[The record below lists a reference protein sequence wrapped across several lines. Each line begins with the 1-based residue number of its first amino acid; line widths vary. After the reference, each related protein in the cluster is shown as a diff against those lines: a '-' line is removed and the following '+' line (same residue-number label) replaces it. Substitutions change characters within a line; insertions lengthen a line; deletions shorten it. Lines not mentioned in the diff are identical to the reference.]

1 MLWRK
6 AAFVHFQA
14 TRGVGK
20 SKAIEVSQENIPCP
34 PCGKGRESTKLFDL
48 DCPRWYIPIGVFSLQ
63 SRFLGL
69 FHLQI
74 GIFLKFWV
82 GGFEEFASK
91 ISSSSF
97 FENCDLGKCA
107 YHPELEKITD
117 FLASFA
123 EEGIRHSYTATQLH
137 SYTATQLH
145 SCKHISSL
153 GAKSLSL
160 PLLQPQQAAYTDSQ

>member
-1 MLWRK
+1 MLCALDISNYEGVIIFIQWISTGFSGFQTSFSRLRAGFGGLWAGFIRFAWISMGLSQVSSIRLMFWRK

-82 GGFEEFASK
+82 GGFEEFA
-91 ISSSSF
+91 
-97 FENCDLGKCA
+97 
-107 YHPELEKITD
+107 
-117 FLASFA
+117 
-123 EEGIRHSYTATQLH
+123 
-137 SYTATQLH
+137 
-145 SCKHISSL
+145 
-153 GAKSLSL
+153 
-160 PLLQPQQAAYTDSQ
+160 